1 MELADTFL
9 VKGKPNYMGDIV
21 IMVDNLLYKN
31 WHKPVISLGANKP
44 IAEKEGGDAEDIF
57 NQNTPN
63 QGRDQLN
70 KLRACPTGTTI
81 Y

>member
-1 MELADTFL
+1 
-9 VKGKPNYMGDIV
+9 MGDIV

-70 KLRACPTGTTI
+70 KLPSLPYWHYHILRKT
-81 Y
+81 